1 MCIQTGF
8 PYFRKSAAAVG
19 ERKVKMALRF
29 KWIFANSAEIIVQNE
44 PLANCFP
51 PICDFCKTYKGVKYF
66 PHLGRFCEFQ
76 KKWKTGSQ
84 SLECRYIFGGFREN
98 PFKT

>member
-29 KWIFANSAEIIVQNE
+29 KWTFAKSTETRVQDAC
-44 PLANCFP
+44 LASGFP
-51 PICDFCKTYKGVKYF
+51 PIPESCRIFFEVEKVLPQSRFSTF
-66 PHLGRFCEFQ
+66 PE
-76 KKWKTGSQ
+76 KV
-84 SLECRYIFGGFREN
+84 EN
-98 PFKT
+98 S